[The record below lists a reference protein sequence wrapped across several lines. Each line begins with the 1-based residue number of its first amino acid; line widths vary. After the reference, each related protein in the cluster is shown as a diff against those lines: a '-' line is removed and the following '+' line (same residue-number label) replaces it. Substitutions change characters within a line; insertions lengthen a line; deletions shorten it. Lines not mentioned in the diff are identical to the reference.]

1 MELQVTKSKNTTLI
15 TIPNPTLLIG
25 EAGRQFE
32 ESLLQ
37 SIDEADG
44 QYLLDLENV
53 EYIEEE
59 VVGALLVLQKVLN
72 QAGGTLKL
80 TGIRRA
86 VRIIVEVLRLRD
98 FFEIV
103 DEVMPPVASMATAAA
118 V

>member
-1 MELQVTKSKNTTLI
+1 MELQVTKSKSTTLI
-15 TIPNPTLLIG
+15 SFLNPTLLIG
-25 EAGRQFE
+25 AEGRQFE
-32 ESLLQ
+32 DSLLQ

-59 VVGALLVLQKVLN
+59 VIGALLVLQKVLN
-72 QAGGTLKL
+72 QSGGTLRL

-86 VRIIVEVLRLRD
+86 VRIIVEVLKLRD

-103 DEVMPPVASMATAAA
+103 DEVMPPMPSMATAAA